1 MFTFEIFRSSQWLL
15 TNHYVLGATVRILHV
30 MISTCLRH

>member
-1 MFTFEIFRSSQWLL
+1 LEQLC
-15 TNHYVLGATVRILHV
+15 RILHV